1 MQTWYEISVKTARSC
16 TVSTRRVMVFGMHTW
31 HLPMLMVVRVRS
43 QTRQL
48 PTCLWHNLIILT
60 QDVMRNVSTSS
71 KRRLLTCVDTI
82 WQDVIHAK
90 TVGMC
95 LHNARAIKSLES
107 TVMSVKVVMKMCF
120 LQNLV
125 VFARILQNHKTNTLL
140 GSYTVFRDKFCP
152 LFRPIYVFSIY
163 MDILW
168 KSSFIFYKGL
178 HLEWSDIRHLC
189 FFCSKHLSP
198 KTVKFLVLWLDAH
211 NMKSPYQCPRRDLH
225 FCLCFRRKNWHYK
238 STICRDGCIQHTE
251 LCVRIPLISTF
262 SPS

>member
-95 LHNARAIKSLES
+95 FHNARAMKSLES
-107 TVMSVKVVMKMCF
+107 TVMSVKVVMKTYF
-120 LQNLV
+120 LQSLV
-125 VFARILQNHKTNTLL
+125 VFARILPNHKTDTLL
-140 GSYTVFRDKFCP
+140 YSYTIFCGSVEIN
-152 LFRPIYVFSIY
+152 FV
-163 MDILW
+163 
-168 KSSFIFYKGL
+168 
-178 HLEWSDIRHLC
+178 LC
-189 FFCSKHLSP
+189 
-198 KTVKFLVLWLDAH
+198 
-211 NMKSPYQCPRRDLH
+211 
-225 FCLCFRRKNWHYK
+225 
-238 STICRDGCIQHTE
+238 
-251 LCVRIPLISTF
+251 
-262 SPS
+262 